1 MVPVSTPK
9 GESRKTPPAPKSH
22 GFSLRRYLLD
32 VRAEAKRITWPTPR
46 ATLHTTVA
54 VLVMVT
60 ITCLFF
66 LVVDQVIGLGI
77 RFLFGIG
84 G

>member
-1 MVPVSTPK
+1 MPAAP
-9 GESRKTPPAPKSH
+9 RKAGT
-22 GFSLRRYLLD
+22 GFSLLNYLRG
-32 VRAEAKRITWPTPR
+32 VRAELKRITWPTPR
-46 ATLHTTVA
+46 ATIMTTVA
-54 VLVMVT
+54 VLVMVS

-66 LVVDQVIGLGI
+66 LVVDQAIGLGI